1 VRLTLDQHS
10 QKALVP
16 KETLVCILP
25 PLSVV
30 VVVAAAEEVTAT
42 ATATAAVVV
51 VVVVILIRAPDF
63 LVVGVAV
70 FFIFRC

>member
-1 VRLTLDQHS
+1 MRLTLDQHS

-51 VVVVILIRAPDF
+51 VVVILIRAPDF